1 MFRLFWSAQNFNQD
15 LCKWSFPMNTLPHI
29 YNHNATRG
37 MFHNTNCSYKS
48 DPTAADNTHGCL
60 SLCKHEDGSR
70 RLGINNN
77 IITVNIINNNNSNNN
92 SNKINNRVLQEDGGD
107 AVAPFVTTIKISTT
121 TAFNVDSAA
130 SAPFCRRI
138 VVIAT
143 LAVATVGFF
152 LSLMVIM

>member
-1 MFRLFWSAQNFNQD
+1 MNIFNRRPATFQMFYD
-15 LCKWSFPMNTLPHI
+15 TKC
-29 YNHNATRG
+29 G
-37 MFHNTNCSYKS
+37 YKS

-60 SLCKHEDGSR
+60 SLCTHEDGSR

-77 IITVNIINNNNSNNN
+77 IITVNNVNNNNNSNNN
-92 SNKINNRVLQEDGGD
+92 SNKINNRVLQEGGGD

-121 TAFNVDSAA
+121 TAVNVDSAA